1 MLGHLI
7 QEDIEEL
14 IRAKRWEELRLA
26 MEEMTPQDLAEIID
40 DLPPEDEG
48 ILFRLLPRERA
59 AAAFSYLPVEQQAE
73 LVRSLSSG
81 QTRDLL
87 EAMTPDDRVALL
99 DELPADITRQLIESL
114 SPETAAATRTLLNYP
129 EGTAGHAMTPEYL
142 AVRPWMTANDAIDSI
157 RTSTRR
163 TETLSTLFVID
174 GAGRLSH
181 DVRLTELVR
190 ADPTTTLDALGTHP
204 PVTIPVRTRREEVVR
219 LFERYDRSTLPV
231 VDDDG
236 RMLGIL
242 TMDDVMDS
250 ARAEATED
258 MLKIGGLEAIDTPYA
273 ATPFLTLLKKRAGWL
288 SVLFFGEMLTAT
300 AMARF
305 EDEIAKAVVLA
316 LFVPLVISSGG
327 NSGSQAST
335 LIVRALA
342 LGELTLGDWWRV
354 GRRELASGLLLGGWL
369 GGIGFLRILLWH
381 ELGWAEYGG
390 HWFLIGVTVWI
401 SLIGVVTFGS
411 VVGAMLPFALRLA
424 RLDPATSSAPFVA
437 TLSDVSGL
445 IIYFTVAA
453 LVLRGVML

>member
-7 QEDIEEL
+7 QDEIEEL
-14 IRAKRWEELRLA
+14 IAAKQWDQLRQALDG
-26 MEEMTPQDLAEIID
+26 MTPQDLAEIIV

-48 ILFRLLPRERA
+48 IVFRLLPKDRA
-59 AAAFSYLPVEQQAE
+59 AESFSYLPLDQQAE
-73 LVRSLSSG
+73 LMQSLSNA

-87 EAMTPDDRVALL
+87 EGMTPDDRVALL
-99 DELPADITRQLIESL
+99 DELPADVTRQLVESL
-114 SPETAAATRTLLNYP
+114 SPETAAATRALLNYP
-129 EGTAGHAMTPEYL
+129 EDTAGHAMTPEYL
-142 AVRPWMTANDAIDSI
+142 AVRPWMTAAEAIDSI
-157 RTSTRR
+157 RRSTRR
-163 TETLSTLFVID
+163 AETSSTLFVID
-174 GAGRLSH
+174 ETGRLSH
-181 DVRLTELVR
+181 DVRLTALVR
-190 ADPTTTLDALGTHP
+190 ADPNVTLDSLLEQP
-204 PVTIPVRTRREEVVR
+204 PVTINVKAKREEIVR
-219 LFERYDRSTLPV
+219 AFERYDRSTLPV

-242 TMDDVMDS
+242 TMDDVMDA

-273 ATPFLTLLKKRAGWL
+273 ATPFMTLLKKRAGWL

-300 AMARF
+300 AMSRF
-305 EDEIAKAVVLA
+305 EEEIAKAVVLA
-316 LFVPLVISSGG
+316 LFVPLIISSGG

-342 LGELTLGDWWRV
+342 LGELTLRDWWKV
-354 GRRELASGLLLGGWL
+354 ARRELASGLMLGGWL

-381 ELGWAEYGG
+381 ELGWATYGG
-390 HWFLIGVTVWI
+390 HWFLIAVTVWL

-411 VVGAMLPFALRLA
+411 LVGAMLPFALRLA

-445 IIYFTVAA
+445 IIYFSIAA
-453 LVLRGVML
+453 LILRGVML